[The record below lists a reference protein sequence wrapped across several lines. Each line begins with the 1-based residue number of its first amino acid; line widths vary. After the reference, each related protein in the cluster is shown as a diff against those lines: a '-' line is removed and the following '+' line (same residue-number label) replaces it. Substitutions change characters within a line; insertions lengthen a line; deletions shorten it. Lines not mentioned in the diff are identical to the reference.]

1 MLYFPCAP
9 AVQSQKK
16 SGCFH
21 PSHKSKAAFWNSIAS
36 SFKLV
41 AVLASLSVFC
51 AAPVSAQTVRFFNGQ
66 AGLSDASR
74 NIFAQDSDGFFYIG
88 NKTGLYV
95 SSGGEFTR
103 IDKPDG
109 TPFKDTAAIAGGADG
124 SILIAADREL
134 WLKTKSGFKKIPFQF
149 DSRIALAA
157 DGLDFIVLSG
167 DGPARN
173 GGIWRLYRR
182 QKAEPVFVSLVKNHA
197 DSQVPSTNPLE
208 TEALSVMAS
217 EAKSVWVGCGGA
229 LCRYRDG
236 GVDTFDE
243 RRGVPHEIWRAL
255 AISPDG
261 SLIARSVGKLVII
274 AGNGG
279 VHVEDI
285 PYELSE
291 YFRERPSEI
300 FLSRMTDGS
309 LVTPG
314 RGALVVR
321 SSAGHWDEMDWP
333 SGYSPQAISS
343 AFIDREYGLWLD
355 SPGRGPVRI
364 AGFPFWQ
371 VFPHG
376 NDVSPV
382 HVSGV
387 RHDAAGNFWIAA
399 ENGLFEYAASSSGHD
414 GDRLLKHIEL
424 KNITSLLRTGDGALW
439 TAEKGKGLIRIDPV
453 SGQVRTLPSPEPVTG
468 TLILDSGGRIWVG
481 TVSGLIR
488 IDDPL
493 RYAAH
498 LPTIFALQNRR
509 INALCF
515 DQFGRLLVLTDS
527 VLFQQTAE
535 ENIFDPRVDLE
546 SFDIGYGSA
555 MTVGMSN
562 DIWISGTKG
571 SIRKIFLP
579 EDGSPVV
586 SVLNGGPK
594 DSRSTTIFR
603 DSRGWIWLGGSH
615 GLDVSTPN
623 NWSHFDLTNG
633 LISSRILPGSINE
646 DDDGSLWFGT
656 ENGLNHLREPGSLP
670 TLPDLHTVFLSAWL
684 DNIDL
689 LGKERFWP
697 DGDRK
702 LSLQFVAPTFTG
714 NREIKYQYQLLG
726 IDPETRYSST
736 NFINYNDIKGEK
748 IAFTVQAQD
757 LLNYRSASSAI
768 LSARSSGLKVS
779 GFKGILWWA
788 LLSFFSVALLGAILY
803 RRIKLLRQKNFEAA
817 VRGRTRVMEEM
828 QTQLL
833 HQSRVDGLTGLFNR
847 RSALDELDELIAS
860 ISPNELIAV
869 ALIDIDHFKMI
880 NDTLGHQGGDYVLE
894 QYGQC
899 LRKFAGSTAICGR
912 YGGEE
917 LIVVFMSVS
926 STEKLL
932 AHVTKLHER
941 LRNPMIYG
949 VSEVVATCSI
959 GLAVILPG
967 DTTSTLI
974 GRADRALYRGK
985 KRGRNCIVVAD

>member
-1 MLYFPCAP
+1 M
-9 AVQSQKK
+9 QSQKK
-16 SGCFH
+16 SDCFH
-21 PSHKSKAAFWNSIAS
+21 HSLTRKAAFRSRIGL
-36 SFKLV
+36 SFKLSDVLV
-41 AVLASLSVFC
+41 AVLISLLALC
-51 AAPVSAQTVRFFNGQ
+51 AAPASAQTVRFFNGQ
-66 AGLSDASR
+66 TGLSDASR

-103 IDKPDG
+103 IDRPDG
-109 TPFKDTAAIAGGADG
+109 TPFKDTAAIAGGANG

-134 WLKTKSGFKKIPFQF
+134 WLKTKTGLEKLSFQF
-149 DSRIALAA
+149 DGRIALAA
-157 DGLDFIVLSG
+157 DGMDFIILSG
-167 DGPARN
+167 EGPARN
-173 GGIWRLYRR
+173 GGIWRLYRHQR
-182 QKAEPVFVSLVKNHA
+182 GELVFASLVKDHA

-208 TEALSVMAS
+208 SEVLSAMAS
-217 EAKSVWVGCGGA
+217 EAKSVWVGCGEA

-261 SLIARSVGKLVII
+261 TLTARSVGKLVII

-285 PYELSE
+285 PYELPE

-300 FLSRMTDGS
+300 FISRMTDGS
-309 LVTPG
+309 LLMPG
-314 RGALVVR
+314 DGALVVR
-321 SSAGHWDEMDWP
+321 SSAGHWEDMDWP

-376 NDVSPV
+376 NDAFPV
-382 HVSGV
+382 RVSGV

-399 ENGLFEYAASSSGHD
+399 ANGLFEYAASSSSHD
-414 GDRLLKHIEL
+414 GDHLLKHIEL
-424 KNITSLLRTGDGALW
+424 ENISSLLRTGDGALW

-453 SGQVRTLPSPEPVTG
+453 TGQVRTLPSSEPVTG
-468 TLILDSGGRIWVG
+468 ALILDSGGRIWVG

-493 RYAAH
+493 RYASH
-498 LPTIFALQNRR
+498 LPTVFALQNRR

-535 ENIFDPRVDLE
+535 ENVFDPRVDLE
-546 SFDIGYGSA
+546 SFDIGNGSA
-555 MTVGMSN
+555 ITVGMSN
-562 DIWISGTKG
+562 DVWVLGSKG
-571 SIRKIFLP
+571 SVRKIFLP

-586 SVLNGGPK
+586 STLDNGPK
-594 DSRSTTIFR
+594 DSDFTTIFR

-623 NWSHFDLTNG
+623 GWSHFDLTSG
-633 LISSRILPGSINE
+633 LISSRILSGSINE

-656 ENGLNHLREPGSLP
+656 ESGLNHLREPGSLP
-670 TLPDLHTVFLSAWL
+670 ILPDLHTVFLSARL

-702 LSLQFVAPTFTG
+702 LSFQFVAPTFTG

-726 IDPETRYSST
+726 IDQEDVYSSK
-736 NFINYNDIKGEK
+736 NFINYNNIKGEK
-748 IAFTVQAQD
+748 IIFTVQARD
-757 LLNYRSASSAI
+757 ILNYRSASSAT
-768 LSARSSGLKVS
+768 LSVRSSGLKIS

-788 LLSFFSVALLGAILY
+788 FLSFLSVALLGAILY
-803 RRIKLLRQKNFEAA
+803 RRIKLSRQKNFEAA

-833 HQSRVDGLTGLFNR
+833 HQSRVDSLTGLFNR
-847 RSALDELDELIAS
+847 RSALDELDELVAS

-880 NDTLGHQGGDYVLE
+880 NDTLGHQGGDYVLK

-917 LIVVFMSVS
+917 LIIVFMSVS

-932 AHVTKLHER
+932 DQVTKLHEH
-941 LRNPMIYG
+941 LRNPMVYG
-949 VSEVVATCSI
+949 ASEVVATCSI
-959 GLAVILPG
+959 GLAVIILG
-967 DTTSTLI
+967 DTASTLI